1 MEKTEKLKV
10 FAQEMKE
17 GLQLVQEKQ
26 DHAAIKKL
34 QPFVELMRQSQAP
47 HIRLFSSY
55 SLAQIRTGDLE
66 GFLQTYSEVKEM
78 TPKTEEETK
87 LKNQLDGFFTD
98 LMEELQKDNH

>member
-17 GLQLVQEKQ
+17 GFQLVKEKR
-26 DHAAIKKL
+26 DEEAIKKL
-34 QPFVELMRQSQAP
+34 QPFIQLMRQSQAP
-47 HIRLFSSY
+47 HIRLFASY

-78 TPKTEEETK
+78 NPKTEEE
-87 LKNQLDGFFTD
+87 LKFKQQLDGFFND
-98 LMEELQKDNH
+98 LMEELQKED